1 MINDKKRKLNSIK
14 LLIKKNYKDLNK
26 NYKNNKK

>member
-14 LLIKKNYKDLNK
+14 LLIKKYKDLNK